1 MLTRQIQPFILYA
14 SVWMDVRLSQLYSTS
29 QVSFCLYVPRSVSV
43 VMLVSVNV
51 RLKPSRLFTLLSLT
65 AP

>member
-14 SVWMDVRLSQLYSTS
+14 SVWMDGRLNQLCSTS
-29 QVSFCLYVPRSVSV
+29 QVSFCLYVPRSVGV

-51 RLKPSRLFTLLSLT
+51 
-65 AP
+65 

>member
-14 SVWMDVRLSQLYSTS
+14 SVWMDVRLSQLYSTR